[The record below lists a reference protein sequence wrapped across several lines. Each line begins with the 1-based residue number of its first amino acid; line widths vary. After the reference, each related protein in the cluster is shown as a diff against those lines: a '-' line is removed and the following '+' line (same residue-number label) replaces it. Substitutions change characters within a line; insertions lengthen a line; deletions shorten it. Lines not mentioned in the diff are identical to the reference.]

1 MIDLAK
7 IVAEQ
12 LPKIPPQVREYLE
25 SDAYPKVMRE
35 LILKYKLH
43 VDTTSQIELNTTLLL
58 IGILPPAEY
67 RQSLIED
74 AESPETLAN
83 QIVSE
88 MNEQI
93 FKPLLETYKKPAPA
107 PAVNPFANEVAVQ
120 KSKETEEVE
129 TETPTQIPV
138 ATPIEEKKI
147 EKKYAIDPYREP
159 IE

>member
-25 SDAYPKVMRE
+25 SDAYPRVMQE
-35 LILKYKLH
+35 LISKYKLH
-43 VDTTSQIELNTTLLL
+43 IDTTSQIEVRTTLLL
-58 IGILPPAEY
+58 IGVLPPAEY
-67 RQSLIED
+67 KQSLIED
-74 AESPETLAN
+74 AELPEALADR
-83 QIVSE
+83 IVSE

-93 FKPLLETYKKPAPA
+93 FKPLLETYKKSTPEPTI
-107 PAVNPFANEVAVQ
+107 NPFADEVAVQ
-120 KSKETEEVE
+120 KTKEAEEVE
-129 TETPTQIPV
+129 KETPTQIPV
-138 ATPIEEKKI
+138 ATPVEEKKI